1 LLILKGEKE
10 PFTDIIIRLSKLRKI
25 FSNMLVNGD
34 DKEAEDFFK
43 IIEEAWLRWHA
54 KRSA

>member
-1 LLILKGEKE
+1 MKGEKE
-10 PFTDIIIRLSKLRKI
+10 PFTDIIIRLSKLREI
-25 FSNMLVNGD
+25 FSNMLVNGDMD

-43 IIEEAWLRWHA
+43 IIEEAWSRWQV

>member
-1 LLILKGEKE
+1 LKGEKE

>member
-1 LLILKGEKE
+1 LKGEKE
-10 PFTDIIIRLSKLRKI
+10 PFTDIIIRLSKLREI

-43 IIEEAWLRWHA
+43 IIGEAWLRWHA